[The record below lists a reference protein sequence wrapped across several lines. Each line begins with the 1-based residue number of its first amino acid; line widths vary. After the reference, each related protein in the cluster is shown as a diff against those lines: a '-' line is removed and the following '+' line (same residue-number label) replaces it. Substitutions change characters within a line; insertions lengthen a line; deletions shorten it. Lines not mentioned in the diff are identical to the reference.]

1 MASYSNDQLI
11 GRNNEE
17 GLAMKIKTPSEE
29 YLQKAKLLTEEEVE
43 RLHSRMKGKLH
54 RRLEDKKVDTIE
66 ALAIQLETEDEHLQE
81 WRARMSEIREK
92 HKT

>member
-11 GRNNEE
+11 GQNNQE
-17 GLAMKIKTPSEE
+17 GIAMKIKTPSEE
-29 YLQKAKLLTEEEVE
+29 YLEKAKHLAEEEVE

-66 ALAIQLETEDEHLQE
+66 ALAIQLEMEDEHLQE
-81 WRARMSEIREK
+81 WRERMSEIREK

>member
-11 GRNNEE
+11 GQNNQE
-17 GLAMKIKTPSEE
+17 GIAMKIKTPSEE
-29 YLQKAKLLTEEEVE
+29 YLEKAKLLTGEEVE

-66 ALAIQLETEDEHLQE
+66 ALAIQLQMEDEHLQE
-81 WRARMSEIREK
+81 WRERMSEIREK